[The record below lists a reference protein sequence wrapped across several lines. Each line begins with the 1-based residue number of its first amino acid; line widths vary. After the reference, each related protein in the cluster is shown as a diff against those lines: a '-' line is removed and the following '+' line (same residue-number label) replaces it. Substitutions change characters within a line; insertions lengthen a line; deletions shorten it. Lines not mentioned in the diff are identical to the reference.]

1 MEKERCNSYQNSLT
15 SFPLSL
21 RQVED
26 KMRQL
31 KMQQGPGGGGQS
43 LVANGD
49 PFFQPTPVA
58 SGQHDVMF
66 PRQSS
71 GGATLNPGL
80 W

>member
-1 MEKERCNSYQNSLT
+1 MRMAQQQQMMASQQ
-15 SFPLSL
+15 
-21 RQVED
+21 QVREVEE
-26 KMRQL
+26 KMRHL

>member
-1 MEKERCNSYQNSLT
+1 MRMAQQQQMMASQQ
-15 SFPLSL
+15 
-21 RQVED
+21 QVREVEE

-31 KMQQGPGGGGQS
+31 KMPGEGGQS